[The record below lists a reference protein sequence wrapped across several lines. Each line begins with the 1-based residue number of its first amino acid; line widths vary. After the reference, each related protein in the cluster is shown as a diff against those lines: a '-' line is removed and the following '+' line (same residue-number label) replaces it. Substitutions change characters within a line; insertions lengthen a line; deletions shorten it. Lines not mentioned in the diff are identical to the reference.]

1 MDETTTAILNL
12 RNQGLSYS
20 KIGKELG
27 IPKATV
33 AWIVKHPDAPR
44 KSMHKYDWSEI
55 KAYYDSGHTV
65 NEVCDFFGIAKA
77 SINKAHHR
85 GDFQYR
91 KNEPMPLSEI
101 LVENSNYNRQR
112 LKKRLIEEGIM
123 EDICSACDQQPYW
136 NNREL
141 VLQLDHINGNGKDNR
156 IENLRIICPNC
167 HSQTP
172 TFAGKK
178 LKQPNNTC
186 VDCGKT
192 IHRKSQ
198 RCVTCA
204 NVIVQQKNV
213 VKRTKSMVPKIPSK
227 RKATNSKDQAWRTQP
242 RPSRHKIPHPTAEEL
257 HTLVWSK
264 PITQLAVDLGVSD
277 VAIHKWCRQLG
288 VEKPPKGYFQ
298 VGVPV
303 QKYVIM

>member
-33 AWIVKHPDAPR
+33 AWIVKNPSAPR
-44 KSMHKYDWSEI
+44 RANSEYDWTEI
-55 KAYYDSGHTV
+55 QAYYDSGHTV
-65 NEVCDFFGIAKA
+65 NDVCDFFGVTKG
-77 SINKAHHR
+77 SIHKAHHR
-85 GDFQYR
+85 RDFQYR
-91 KNEPMPLSEI
+91 KNKQIPLSEI

-123 EDICSACDQQPYW
+123 EDVCAVCEQLPYW

-167 HSQTP
+167 HSQTS

-178 LKQPNNTC
+178 LKQPINIC
-186 VDCGKT
+186 VDCGKS
-192 IHRKSQ
+192 ISRQSK
-198 RCVTCA
+198 RCMSCA
-204 NVIVQQKNV
+204 NVVVQQKN
-213 VKRTKSMVPKIPSK
+213 KLNRKPRTTTVSK
-227 RKATNSKDQAWRTQP
+227 QNYRTQP
-242 RPSRHKIPHPTAEEL
+242 RPSRHKVPHPTAEEL

-264 PITQLAVDLGVSD
+264 PLTQLAKDLGVSD
-277 VAIHKWCRQLG
+277 VAIHKWCRLLG

-303 QKYVIM
+303 KKSA